1 MVYFHRTMTGVMEP
15 EIVSL
20 SRLYGF
26 DPSFYLATLSSA
38 YFYTYS
44 LSQFLVGSLIDY
56 YGIRKVCS
64 LLLLLNAV
72 GALMM
77 ASVEPITMI
86 AGRAVI
92 GFSASVAFLSYQ
104 RALSL
109 YRRQGEQA
117 RWSSLALVVGNLSV
131 IMATYPLR
139 VSLDTIGLSGTLMAL
154 ALVAAVLSASVF
166 AVSAD
171 AVGRRTLHEYL
182 SAARAGLARVVGDK
196 HSWGV
201 SVGVLTTYGV
211 GLSFQ
216 SSWGQILLSRAFGLS
231 KAEVSFY
238 LMLYAIVFIPA
249 SLVSGYLSDNVL
261 KRRKPFLLAT
271 AAAMATSWALLMV
284 ATASK
289 SLPLMALSIMSLGI
303 SLGQHIVAPV
313 MIREAY
319 DPSVSATSV
328 AFMNTVSFLG
338 TAVLNSVL
346 PQLGYFTALE
356 VSTTLTALGILA
368 VAFLCRETYASS

>member
-1 MVYFHRTMTGVMEP
+1 MTGVMEP

-86 AGRAVI
+86 VGRAVI

-171 AVGRRTLHEYL
+171 AVGRRTLREYL
-182 SAARAGLARVVGDK
+182 SATRAGLARVVGDK

-271 AAAMATSWALLMV
+271 AAAMTASWV

-289 SLPLMALSIMSLGI
+289 SLPLMALSIMSLGM